1 MSRWCAFLAA
11 DDDPVAQVR
20 AAGGE
25 PIAVSDRAAFGVL
38 DGPGR
43 AAGPF
48 THGGLTAVGEVTLF
62 NAAQLRRRL
71 GTDAPPPDCA
81 DGLLLLACYAR
92 FGRAGLAAADGM
104 FALAVSDGTDL
115 VLARDHVGART
126 LFHTRVR
133 GNWAAA
139 TSLRALRHWP
149 GFDTGLHLPA
159 VRSFLTF
166 AYLPGKET
174 LLRGIHEVLPG
185 RCLRMRPDGSIDEQ
199 VFWEPEE
206 DVENRAPHEHAQRL
220 RELLESATARRL
232 PAGEPV
238 AVLLSGGIDSS
249 LVTALA
255 TKLHEQ
261 PVRSYSIGFDGTTPN
276 ELAYSGLVATH
287 CHTIH
292 RVLTVPGTA
301 VAERLAHTVSL
312 LDCPVGDPLTVP
324 NLMLAEAAAADG
336 ARTILNGEGGDPVF
350 GGPKNLPMLIFELFR
365 DDPAPDARARAYL
378 DSYRKCHGDLPVLLT
393 PGVLAELSD
402 APPLTEVL
410 TPYLRPGRMTS
421 LLNQLLHTNLRTKGA
436 HHILTKV
443 ERLTAASG
451 VEGRA
456 PLFDR
461 DVIDYS
467 FRVPP
472 NLKLNGTTEKWILKE
487 SVRDLLPATI
497 VDRPKSGMRVP
508 VQEWLTGPLAELGN
522 DLLFGPSA
530 RARDLFR
537 ADTLR
542 GWLRGEGSLLPR
554 QGGKLWLVLTL
565 ELWLR
570 SFEVGP

>member
-1 MSRWCAFLAA
+1 MSRWCAFLTEH
-11 DDDPVAQVR
+11 DPAAQVR
-20 AAGGE
+20 AAGGD
-25 PIAVSDRAAFGVL
+25 PVSVSGRSAFGL
-38 DGPGR
+38 LHDEPGR

-48 THGGLTAVGEVTLF
+48 TWGDLTAIGEVTLF
-62 NAAQLRRRL
+62 NAAELRRRL
-71 GTDAPPPDCA
+71 GRDAPPPDCA

-92 FGRAGLAAADGM
+92 FGTAGLAAADGM
-104 FALAVSDGTDL
+104 FALAISEATEL
-115 VLARDHVGART
+115 VLVRDHVGART
-126 LFHTRVR
+126 LFHARAR
-133 GNWAAA
+133 GHWAAA
-139 TSLRALRHWP
+139 TSLRALRRWP
-149 GFDTGLHLPA
+149 ALDTGLHLPA
-159 VRSFLTF
+159 VRSFLAF
-166 AYLPGKET
+166 AYLPGPET

-185 RCLRMRPDGSIDEQ
+185 RCLRLRPDGSVDEQ
-199 VFWEPEE
+199 TFWEPAEHTE
-206 DVENRAPHEHAQRL
+206 DRPAHEHAQQL

-255 TKLHEQ
+255 TKLHEH

-287 CHTIH
+287 CHTEH

-301 VAERLAHTVSL
+301 VADRLAHTVSL

-324 NLMLAEAAAADG
+324 NLLLAEAAAADG
-336 ARTILNGEGGDPVF
+336 ATTILNGEGGDPVF

-365 DDPAPDARARAYL
+365 DEAAPEARARAYL

-402 APPLTEVL
+402 APPLTDLL
-410 TPYLRPGRMTS
+410 TPYLRPGRMNG

-461 DVIDYS
+461 AVIDYS
-467 FRVPP
+467 FRIPA
-472 NLKLNGTTEKWILKE
+472 NLKLAGTTEKWILKE
-487 SVRDLLPATI
+487 AVRDLLPATI

-508 VQEWLTGPLAELGN
+508 VQQWLTGPLADLGN

-542 GWLRGEGSLLPR
+542 AWLRGDGSLLPR
-554 QGGKLWLVLTL
+554 HGGKLWLVLTL